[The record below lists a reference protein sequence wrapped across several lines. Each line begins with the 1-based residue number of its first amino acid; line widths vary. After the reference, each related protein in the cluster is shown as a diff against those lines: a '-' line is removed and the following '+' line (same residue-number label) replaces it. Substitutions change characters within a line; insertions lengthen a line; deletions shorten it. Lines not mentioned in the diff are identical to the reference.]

1 MTSIRKALPIAAV
14 LLIAVASVA
23 FLAHDLPAPIQPLE
37 LQQSIAIPFR
47 FVALGDTR
55 FTDSTDPEVSNGA
68 VRRAIVQA
76 IAEQKPALI
85 SFGGDIVYRGDHT
98 GDWQVWDSETSAW
111 RDEKIP
117 VYPALGNHDLHG
129 NQKTA
134 LSNYFQRFPVLQ
146 EHRYYS
152 VRFANCLMLALD
164 SVSDEMKGQQ
174 GVWLRQTLNK
184 IPADVAFVIIV
195 LHHPPYTSSSDH
207 GMFGDGHS
215 ARSAELELARLLEEK
230 QSTSRARFVVFGGHV
245 HNYERH
251 QHGGVTYFVT
261 GGGGAHAYPV
271 ERTPSDLFQS
281 ATINYHYLLGE
292 VSKDSMKI
300 TMNRIEIVDGK
311 AVWTQPDSVTIKVPT
326 SAAGPNLSP
335 IRQAAN
341 LRSSRICGLR
351 IRKPRICTGPQRK
364 AVNEPS

>member
-1 MTSIRKALPIAAV
+1 MMHLRKALSIAAV
-14 LLIAVASVA
+14 LLITITA
-23 FLAHDLPAPIQPLE
+23 LAILNHDAAAPIQPLE
-37 LQQSIAIPFR
+37 LQQSIELPFR

-85 SFGGDIVYRGDHT
+85 SFGGDLVYRGDHA
-98 GDWQVWDSETSAW
+98 GDWEVWDSETAAW
-111 RDEKIP
+111 RDEQIP

-134 LSNYFQRFPVLQ
+134 LSNYFQRFPTLQ

-152 VRFANCLMLALD
+152 VRLANCLMLALD
-164 SVSDEMKGQQ
+164 SVSGELKGEQ
-174 GVWLRQTLNK
+174 GQWLRQTLEK
-184 IPADVAFVIIV
+184 LPTDVAFVFVV
-195 LHHPPYTSSSDH
+195 LHHPPYTSSTDH
-207 GMFGDGHS
+207 EMFGNGHS
-215 ARSAELELARLLEEK
+215 ARAAEQELAALLEEK
-230 QSTSRARFVVFGGHV
+230 QRTSRARFVVFGGHV

-271 ERTPSDLFQS
+271 LRSPSDLFQS
-281 ATINYHYLLGE
+281 TTINYHYLLAE

-300 TMNRIEIVDGK
+300 TMNRVEIVNGK
-311 AVWTQPDSVTIKVPT
+311 ATWTQPDSVTI
-326 SAAGPNLSP
+326 SAAGAGS
-335 IRQAAN
+335 AAA
-341 LRSSRICGLR
+341 R
-351 IRKPRICTGPQRK
+351 
-364 AVNEPS
+364 

>member
-23 FLAHDLPAPIQPLE
+23 FLAHDVPAATPPPE
-37 LQQSIAIPFR
+37 LQQPIEIPFR

-55 FTDSTDPEVSNGA
+55 FTDSADAEVSNGA

-76 IAEQKPALI
+76 IAGQKPAFI
-85 SFGGDIVYRGDHT
+85 SFGGDIVYRGDHA
-98 GDWQVWDSETSAW
+98 GDWEVWDSETSAW
-111 RDEKIP
+111 REEKIP

-134 LSNYFQRFPVLQ
+134 LSNYFQRFPALQ
-146 EHRYYS
+146 EHLYYS

-164 SVSDEMKGQQ
+164 SVSDEMRGQQ
-174 GVWLRQTLNK
+174 GEWLRQTLNK
-184 IPADVAFVIIV
+184 IPAEVAFVIIV

-215 ARSAELELARLLEEK
+215 ARSAEQELAKLLEEK
-230 QSTSRARFVVFGGHV
+230 QATSRARFVVFGGHV

-251 QHGGVTYFVT
+251 QHGGVIYFVT

-281 ATINYHYLLGE
+281 KTINYHYLLAE
-292 VSKDSMKI
+292 VSKNGMKI
-300 TMNRIEIVDGK
+300 TMNRVEIVNGK
-311 AVWTQPDSVTIKVPT
+311 AVWTQPDSVTINVPAPG
-326 SAAGPNLSP
+326 AAGIGS
-335 IRQAAN
+335 
-341 LRSSRICGLR
+341 
-351 IRKPRICTGPQRK
+351 TG
-364 AVNEPS
+364 S